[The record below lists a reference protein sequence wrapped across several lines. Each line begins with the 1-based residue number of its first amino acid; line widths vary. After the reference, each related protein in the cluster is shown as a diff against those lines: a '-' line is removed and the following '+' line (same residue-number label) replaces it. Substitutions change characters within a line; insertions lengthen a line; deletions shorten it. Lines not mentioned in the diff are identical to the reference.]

1 MAASF
6 ENFAYQ
12 IRVDGRNVVAES
24 MFVSDYGCTRQC
36 LFCTKIG
43 QGEEGVHLY
52 GAPHAL

>member
-6 ENFAYQ
+6 ENFANQ